1 MARRAAIPWLLLS
14 TRRAAI
20 PWLLLSTATA
30 NLMFPMFFLGELIV
44 FPDEALPLQIFEPRY
59 RLLVAR
65 CLGDL
70 EAAADLAVLS
80 PFVGDADPCKFGIL
94 FERLGRGARGVLATI
109 DRASI
114 ETAEEPVAY
123 KLVATGTERF
133 AMASDGF
140 WERVET
146 LDEEQPPLVHA
157 NVTLVDDEDV
167 AEHPPPR
174 WEQIRRR
181 LKWLFGADARDA
193 VLASIEDIAPPGSS
207 SQAFALARQ
216 LPLAF
221 RQRCELLSLTS
232 GAARWIRIADILREW
247 LQAAK
252 RARQER
258 HPEL

>member
-1 MARRAAIPWLLLS
+1 MA
-14 TRRAAI
+14 RRAAI

-133 AMASDGF
+133 AK
-140 WERVET
+140 
-146 LDEEQPPLVHA
+146 
-157 NVTLVDDEDV
+157 
-167 AEHPPPR
+167 
-174 WEQIRRR
+174 RRR
-181 LKWLFGADARDA
+181 ATGTNKNTRA
-193 VLASIEDIAPPGSS
+193 VLQECHSADKRGRTS
-207 SQAFALARQ
+207 AR
-216 LPLAF
+216 
-221 RQRCELLSLTS
+221 
-232 GAARWIRIADILREW
+232 GW
-247 LQAAK
+247 
-252 RARQER
+252 
-258 HPEL
+258 HHG

>member
-1 MARRAAIPWLLLS
+1 MA
-14 TRRAAI
+14 RRAAI

-207 SQAFALARQ
+207 PQAFALARQ